1 MLTYEYNQLGNQKT
15 KPQSHSPCKPQQNP
29 KLTPSIQIYKTIN
42 ITTIFL
48 EPM

>member
-15 KPQSHSPCKPQQNP
+15 KPQSHSPCKPQNP
-29 KLTPSIQIYKTIN
+29 KLAPSIQIYKTIN